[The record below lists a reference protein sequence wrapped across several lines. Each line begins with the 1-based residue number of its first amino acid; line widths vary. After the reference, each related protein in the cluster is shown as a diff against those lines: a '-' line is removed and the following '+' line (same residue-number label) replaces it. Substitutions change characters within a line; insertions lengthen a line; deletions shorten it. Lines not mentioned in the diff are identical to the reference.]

1 MLLSSGIVTIY
12 RQTNVAKPG
21 GMPKYEWDVICQSY
35 YGEKTVGVNRY
46 YTAKAHDDQTDML
59 IEIQRNKDISPATDR
74 AGIDRKYLGMDPVD
88 GDNNVYFRITQIQ
101 QVLDED
107 DLPMTDLALERI
119 DGLE

>member
-1 MLLSSGIVTIY
+1 
-12 RQTNVAKPG
+12 
-21 GMPKYEWDVICQSY
+21 
-35 YGEKTVGVNRY
+35 
-46 YTAKAHDDQTDML
+46 ML
-59 IEIQRNKDISPATDR
+59 IEIQRNRDISPATDR
-74 AGIDRKYLGMDPVD
+74 VGIDRKYLGMDPVD